1 MAIFGGIAIGAYR
14 QAAGGDHGW
23 MPLALGAAAICGNA
37 LSFVLVNRAQ
47 KIKTASEWKTPLH
60 AAWSDFMLKN
70 VASRDFSVVVFLFA
84 LLGKLEAFLWL
95 AAIGSLAFAG
105 VMIWIIRPTAVASR
119 PSA

>member
-1 MAIFGGIAIGAYR
+1 M
-14 QAAGGDHGW
+14 
-23 MPLALGAAAICGNA
+23 
-37 LSFVLVNRAQ
+37 SFALVNRAQ

-70 VASRDFSVVVFLFA
+70 VASRDFSVIVFLFA

-105 VMIWIIRPTAVASR
+105 VMIWVLRPAAIASK

>member
-1 MAIFGGIAIGAYR
+1 
-14 QAAGGDHGW
+14 

-37 LSFVLVNRAQ
+37 LSFALVNRAQ

-84 LLGKLEAFLWL
+84 LLAKLEAFLWL
-95 AAIGSLAFAG
+95 AAISSLAFAG
-105 VMIWIIRPTAVASR
+105 VMIWIIRPTAVVSR
-119 PSA
+119 SSA